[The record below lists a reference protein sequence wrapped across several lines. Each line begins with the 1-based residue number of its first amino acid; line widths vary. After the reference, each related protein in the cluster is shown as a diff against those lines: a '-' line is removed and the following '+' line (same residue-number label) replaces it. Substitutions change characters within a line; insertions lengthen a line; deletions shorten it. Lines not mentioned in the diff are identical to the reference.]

1 MRIAR
6 ERYECPCRGGC
17 PHPLSRAARG
27 FAAASLLT
35 FPSHTVIP
43 TGAQPSARGRL

>member
-35 FPSHTVIP
+35 FPLTLSFRP
-43 TGAQPSARGRL
+43 ELSSPLADG